1 MNKKGFTLVELL
13 AVIVILG
20 ILALITTPVVIN
32 IIDDSKNKAYEEQ
45 KRLVEG
51 AAERW
56 GVNNLKKL
64 PTTDGASCYITTE
77 TLLNEGYLSS
87 AEINDPTKNESIKR
101 YVLITYSSAYKQ
113 YKYDYTDIVSSNSCN

>member
-1 MNKKGFTLVELL
+1 M
-13 AVIVILG
+13 
-20 ILALITTPVVIN
+20 
-32 IIDDSKNKAYEEQ
+32 
-45 KRLVEG
+45 
-51 AAERW
+51 
-56 GVNNLKKL
+56 KKL